1 MAAQRAVRKVY
12 LGPRMLRRILS
23 IAIIVLAVAIVL
35 PIPLA
40 LLVDMTFHWL
50 LLITLPIGV
59 PILGGLVLWRLI
71 LGRAPHVPT
80 SSGEASTPNSDQ
92 AGHRGP

>member
-12 LGPRMLRRILS
+12 LGPRMLRRILT

-71 LGRAPHVPT
+71 LGK
-80 SSGEASTPNSDQ
+80 GSDQ
-92 AGHRGP
+92 SAGSDNFRKP